1 MKFFLWDLAEHPAKV
16 ELFLLTLTQQQYT
29 RVKAEH
35 CDAASCTVNFRNHA
49 LASRWGRKKKQKVK
63 KCWEKLE
70 HPLRWGNMSICIIC
84 ILLLSFYILFSSS
97 CFSYPKQGNAPP
109 HSPSFPTAV
118 YQPGLPGQMSCP
130 WLERDSRKW
139 SCKLN
144 SGWVLKVETLVTK
157 RALIYRSPID
167 VG

>member
-97 CFSYPKQGNAPP
+97 CFRNLSGLSQARQCTPPQSIIP
-109 HSPSFPTAV
+109 HSGVSAGTAWANE
-118 YQPGLPGQMSCP
+118 LPMAGTRQQ
-130 WLERDSRKW
+130 KV
-139 SCKLN
+139 KLQAEQRLGTE
-144 SGWVLKVETLVTK
+144 SGDTGDQKDTSL
-157 RALIYRSPID
+157 
-167 VG
+167 